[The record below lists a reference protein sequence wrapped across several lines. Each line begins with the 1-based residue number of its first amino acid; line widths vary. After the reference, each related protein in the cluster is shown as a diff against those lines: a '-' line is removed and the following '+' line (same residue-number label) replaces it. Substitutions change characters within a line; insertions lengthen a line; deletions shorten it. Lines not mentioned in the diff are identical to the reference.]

1 MRFPQSWLLLSLPIS
16 LLFPAWMGFAAVS
29 PQLPSSTRV
38 DSRISLEFPPPPNRG
53 APRSTAGGGVRG
65 EEASCRVGEGTRLTP
80 LIPPEKIGMT
90 AKGNPTIFVYVPQMT
105 ATEAEFLLVNRRGQE
120 VYEVKLALPTAPGVV
135 QIRLPESVNLEVG
148 VDYLWQFSV
157 LCDPSDRTSDEFV
170 QGWLQ
175 RQELSAEAKARV
187 EATTGLNR
195 AKVYASE
202 RIWHETLETLAG
214 LPPADRREWEQL
226 LKSVGLEAIASEP
239 LLECC
244 TSPANPR

>member
-1 MRFPQSWLLLSLPIS
+1 
-16 LLFPAWMGFAAVS
+16 
-29 PQLPSSTRV
+29 
-38 DSRISLEFPPPPNRG
+38 
-53 APRSTAGGGVRG
+53 
-65 EEASCRVGEGTRLTP
+65 
-80 LIPPEKIGMT
+80 MT

-175 RQELSAEAKARV
+175 RQELSAEAKAKV
-187 EATTGLNR
+187 EAATGLNR

-202 RIWHETLETLAG
+202 RIWHETLETLVG
-214 LPPADRREWEQL
+214 LPPADRREWEEL

-239 LLECC
+239 PLECC